1 MRYYFFIT
9 AFGCCLALSLVPA
22 LAQGLPAAAP
32 SAATFFYA
40 LNDIPLAP
48 GARELPDEGIS
59 FDKPEGRIM
68 GVTAVSEA
76 GTPEQIRSF
85 YNQALPPLGWA
96 VQPDG
101 SFVRETERLRL
112 NVEAHEG
119 VSVIRLQVEPR

>member
-1 MRYYFFIT
+1 MRYSFLV
-9 AFGCCLALSLVPA
+9 AACGCCFALLPLPV
-22 LAQGLPAAAP
+22 LAQGDRAAAP

-48 GARELPDEGIS
+48 GARELPDEGVS

-68 GVTAVSEA
+68 GATAVSEIQA
-76 GTPEQIRSF
+76 PEQIRSF
-85 YNQALPPLGWA
+85 YNRALPPLGW
-96 VQPDG
+96 VSQPDG
-101 SFVRETERLRL
+101 SYVRETERLRL

>member
-1 MRYYFFIT
+1 MRYNFLVT
-9 AFGCCLALSLVPA
+9 AFGCYLALMSAPV
-22 LAQGLPAAAP
+22 LAQGIPAANP
-32 SAATFFYA
+32 SAATFFHA
-40 LNDIPLAP
+40 LNDIPLVP

-68 GVTAVSEA
+68 GATAVSEA

-96 VQPDG
+96 SQPDG

-112 NVEAHEG
+112 NIEAHEG